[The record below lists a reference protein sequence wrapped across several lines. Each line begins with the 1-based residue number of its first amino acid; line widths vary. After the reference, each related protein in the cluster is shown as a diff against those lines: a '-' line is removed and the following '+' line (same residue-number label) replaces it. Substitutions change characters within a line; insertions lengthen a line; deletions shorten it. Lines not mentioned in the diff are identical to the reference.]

1 MTTPDLTQLAA
12 TMRANSERWFPGLHH
27 DPLLPLAVFYA
38 LGLGGEAGEVLDE
51 IKKAFRTN
59 GDLTQRDNL
68 AAELAD
74 VLTYLL
80 LLADELDIDL
90 IAAYQ
95 TKAAYN
101 EARWGQPP
109 PPRYATGDRV
119 KLVGLTDPT
128 WRGHDGTIVAADG
141 RPGSYLVNVD
151 GYDNRLL
158 CYESELIATPPVTKT
173 GRVLTDEIIEGFAN
187 EDAQPQPTEHPI
199 PRSHPPAPL
208 VGDPRQTCV
217 AHLEPEPCPTCRAYI
232 AGGL

>member
-74 VLTYLL
+74 VLTYPL

-90 IAAYQ
+90 VAAYE

-101 EARWGQPP
+101 EARWGQP
-109 PPRYATGDRV
+109 
-119 KLVGLTDPT
+119 
-128 WRGHDGTIVAADG
+128 
-141 RPGSYLVNVD
+141 
-151 GYDNRLL
+151 
-158 CYESELIATPPVTKT
+158 TP
-173 GRVLTDEIIEGFAN
+173 
-187 EDAQPQPTEHPI
+187 PTEHPA
-199 PRSHPPAPL
+199 PRATRAGL
-208 VGDPRQTCV
+208 VHQTCPAHRV
-217 AHLEPEPCPTCRAYI
+217 AEPCPTCRAYI